1 MLAKLLAIC
10 IKQERKID
18 FQKALTYPLAEVL
31 LTLCNVML
39 MVQCGKLTKVTL
51 AKKVLSR
58 LTEETTPVFEKGST
72 AVIVDF
78 MAFEPSPKYQT
89 PSRILL

>member
-31 LTLCNVML
+31 LTLCNADGSMRKTNKSNL
-39 MVQCGKLTKVTL
+39 SKKSPIKVNRGNNT
-51 AKKVLSR
+51 S
-58 LTEETTPVFEKGST
+58 
-72 AVIVDF
+72 I
-78 MAFEPSPKYQT
+78 
-89 PSRILL
+89 